1 MSQADPAKAVKDA
14 LATHFADVEDYTC
27 TVTLE
32 VPDDYQPTAG
42 SPVLLVADDGGSAV
56 LGGAWLVGN
65 DMHRITLRLTAFARG
80 RTEARTV
87 LNTAIDHLVANRP
100 QEVARI
106 ENVPAVLDTRD
117 RETGAYL
124 ASITMP
130 VVVRPI
136 TATI

>member
-1 MSQADPAKAVKDA
+1 MAQPDPAKAVKTA
-14 LATHFADVEDYTC
+14 LADFFDGEESSI

-32 VPDDYQPTAG
+32 VPDDYT
-42 SPVLLVADDGGSAV
+42 PVDGEPLLLVADDGGDQINA
-56 LGGAWLVGN
+56 GAWMAGRGLL
-65 DMHRITLRLTAFARG
+65 RITLRLTAFARG
-80 RTEARTV
+80 RSEARAV
-87 LNTAIDHLVANRP
+87 IDAATDQLMATRPTELV
-100 QEVARI
+100 RI
-106 ENVPAVLDTRD
+106 ENIPAVLETRD

>member
-1 MSQADPAKAVKDA
+1 MSQADAAKAVKTA
-14 LATHFADVEDYTC
+14 LADHFADLEADV

-32 VPDDYQPTAG
+32 VADDYQPVAG
-42 SPVLLVADDGGSAV
+42 SPVLLVADDGGSS
-56 LGGAWLVGN
+56 LIGGPWMVGH

-80 RTEARTV
+80 RTEARSTLDAAV
-87 LNTAIDHLVANRP
+87 DHLVANRP
-100 QEVARI
+100 AEVARI

-136 TATI
+136 TATP

>member
-1 MSQADPAKAVKDA
+1 MGQPDPAKIIKTA
-14 LATHFADVEDYTC
+14 LAAHFTDIESDA

-32 VPDDYQPTAG
+32 VPDDYTPVDG
-42 SPVLLVADDGGSAV
+42 EPVLLVADDGGTQV
-56 LGGAWLVGN
+56 NGGAWMAGRGLLL
-65 DMHRITLRLTAFARG
+65 ITLRLTSFARG
-80 RTEARTV
+80 RTEARDT
-87 LNTAIDHLVANRP
+87 LTAAIDHLLANHP
-100 QEVARI
+100 AGIARI

>member
-1 MSQADPAKAVKDA
+1 MAQPDPAKAVKTA
-14 LATHFADVEDYTC
+14 LADFFDAEESPV

-32 VPDDYQPTAG
+32 VPDDYT
-42 SPVLLVADDGGSAV
+42 PVDGEPLLLVADDGGDQVNA
-56 LGGAWLVGN
+56 GAWMAGKGLL
-65 DMHRITLRLTAFARG
+65 RITLRLTAFARG
-80 RTEARTV
+80 RSEARATIGAAADQ
-87 LNTAIDHLVANRP
+87 LLANRP
-100 QEVARI
+100 TELVRI
-106 ENVPAVLDTRD
+106 ENIPAVLETRD

>member
-1 MSQADPAKAVKDA
+1 MTQVDAAKAIKTALEDHFAALDPASGV
-14 LATHFADVEDYTC
+14 

-32 VPDDYQPTAG
+32 VPDDYRPVAG
-42 SPVLLVADDGGSAV
+42 SPVLLVADDGGTAV
-56 LGGAWLVGN
+56 IGGPWLVGR
-65 DMHRITLRLTAFARG
+65 DMHRITVRLTAFARG
-80 RTEARTV
+80 RTEARTT
-87 LNTAIDHLVANRP
+87 LEAGIEQLLTAKPAGI
-100 QEVARI
+100 ARI

-136 TATI
+136 TAT